1 MTYLRINPVLALLLL
16 LTAIAAA
23 LPFISYAPN
32 RLVSGEGRHLWQLW
46 PQTIWMLVGV
56 GCAWLTACFIP
67 AKKGSIFALILAQF
81 VFVLLVW
88 GAGKAATQ
96 LAQNGSA
103 LARTSL
109 GSGFWLAAA
118 LALLACS
125 DAIRRISTH
134 PLWRWLL
141 HMQIAIIPLWLLYSG
156 TLNDLSLMKEYAN
169 RQDVFD
175 DALAQHL
182 TLLFGAVLP
191 ALVIGVPL
199 GIWCYFSTA
208 RQGAIFSLLNVIQT
222 VPSVALF
229 GLLIAPLAGLVTA
242 FPWLGKFG
250 IAGTGMTPALIALVL
265 YALLPLVR
273 GVVVGLNQIPRDV
286 LESARAMGMSGAQRF
301 LHVQLPLALPVFL
314 RSLRVV
320 MVQTVGMAV
329 IAALIG
335 AGGFGALVFQGL
347 LSSAIDLVLLGVIP
361 VIVLAVLIGTSG
373 SGKSTT
379 LKMINRLVEHD
390 SGEIRFAGEEIR
402 SLPVLELR
410 RRMGYAIQSIGLFP
424 HWSVAQNIATVPQLQ
439 KWSRARIDDRID
451 ELMALLG
458 LESNLRERY
467 PHQLSGGQQQR
478 VGVARALAADPQ
490 VLLMDEP
497 FGALDPVTRGAL
509 QQEMTRIH
517 RLLGRT
523 IVLVTHDI
531 DEALRLAEHLVLMDH
546 GEVVQQGNPL
556 TMLTRPANDFVR
568 QFFGRSEL
576 GVRLLSLRSVV
587 DYVRRE
593 ERAEGEALAEEMT
606 LRDALSLFVARGCEV
621 LPVVNTQGQPCGT
634 LHFQDL
640 LVEA

>member
-1 MTYLRINPVLALLLL
+1 MIE
-16 LTAIAAA
+16 
-23 LPFISYAPN
+23 FSH
-32 RLVSGEGRHLWQLW
+32 VSKLFGTQ
-46 PQTIWMLVGV
+46 
-56 GCAWLTACFIP
+56 
-67 AKKGSIFALILAQF
+67 
-81 VFVLLVW
+81 
-88 GAGKAATQ
+88 KAV
-96 LAQNGSA
+96 
-103 LARTSL
+103 
-109 GSGFWLAAA
+109 
-118 LALLACS
+118 
-125 DAIRRISTH
+125 
-134 PLWRWLL
+134 
-141 HMQIAIIPLWLLYSG
+141 
-156 TLNDLSLMKEYAN
+156 NDLNLNFQEGS
-169 RQDVFD
+169 
-175 DALAQHL
+175 
-182 TLLFGAVLP
+182 
-191 ALVIGVPL
+191 
-199 GIWCYFSTA
+199 FS
-208 RQGAIFSLLNVIQT
+208 
-222 VPSVALF
+222 
-229 GLLIAPLAGLVTA
+229 
-242 FPWLGKFG
+242 
-250 IAGTGMTPALIALVL
+250 
-265 YALLPLVR
+265 
-273 GVVVGLNQIPRDV
+273 
-286 LESARAMGMSGAQRF
+286 
-301 LHVQLPLALPVFL
+301 
-314 RSLRVV
+314 
-320 MVQTVGMAV
+320 
-329 IAALIG
+329 
-335 AGGFGALVFQGL
+335 
-347 LSSAIDLVLLGVIP
+347 
-361 VIVLAVLIGTSG
+361 VLIGTSG

-390 SGEIRFAGEEIR
+390 SGVIRFAGEEIR

-410 RRMGYAIQSIGLFP
+410 RRIGYAIQSISLFP

-439 KWSRARIDDRID
+439 KWPRARIDDRID

-458 LESNLRERY
+458 LETNLRERY

-576 GVRLLSLRSVV
+576 GVRLLSLRSVA

-621 LPVVNTQGQPCGT
+621 LPVVNTQGEPCGT

>member
-1 MTYLRINPVLALLLL
+1 MIE
-16 LTAIAAA
+16 
-23 LPFISYAPN
+23 FSH
-32 RLVSGEGRHLWQLW
+32 VS
-46 PQTIWMLVGV
+46 
-56 GCAWLTACFIP
+56 
-67 AKKGSIFALILAQF
+67 K
-81 VFVLLVW
+81 
-88 GAGKAATQ
+88 
-96 LAQNGSA
+96 
-103 LARTSL
+103 
-109 GSGFWLAAA
+109 
-118 LALLACS
+118 
-125 DAIRRISTH
+125 
-134 PLWRWLL
+134 
-141 HMQIAIIPLWLLYSG
+141 
-156 TLNDLSLMKEYAN
+156 
-169 RQDVFD
+169 
-175 DALAQHL
+175 
-182 TLLFGAVLP
+182 LFGAQKAVNDLN
-191 ALVIGVPL
+191 LNFQEGS
-199 GIWCYFSTA
+199 FS
-208 RQGAIFSLLNVIQT
+208 
-222 VPSVALF
+222 
-229 GLLIAPLAGLVTA
+229 
-242 FPWLGKFG
+242 
-250 IAGTGMTPALIALVL
+250 
-265 YALLPLVR
+265 
-273 GVVVGLNQIPRDV
+273 
-286 LESARAMGMSGAQRF
+286 
-301 LHVQLPLALPVFL
+301 
-314 RSLRVV
+314 
-320 MVQTVGMAV
+320 
-329 IAALIG
+329 
-335 AGGFGALVFQGL
+335 
-347 LSSAIDLVLLGVIP
+347 
-361 VIVLAVLIGTSG
+361 VLIGTSG

-390 SGEIRFAGEEIR
+390 SGVIRFAGEEIR

-424 HWSVAQNIATVPQLQ
+424 HWSVAQNIATVSQLQ

-531 DEALRLAEHLVLMDH
+531 DEALRLAEHLGLMDH

-576 GVRLLSLRSVV
+576 GVRLLSLRSVA

-593 ERAEGEALAEEMT
+593 ERADGEALAEEMT

-621 LPVVNTQGQPCGT
+621 LPVVNMQGQPCGT